1 MSVIWIKVWADIW
14 QHKARTFLAVLSI
27 AAGVFA
33 IGTIFGLV
41 NQLLSTMDAAHE
53 SVAPSHMN
61 IVLRGTIDRDTAR
74 SLANIP
80 GVAGIELLNITSVR
94 YKTAVDGRWEGA
106 TIVMRDDYTN
116 QLYDWLILKE
126 GAWPHGSNI
135 AVERITSDYYG
146 IDIGDSVIFEL
157 DGTDRALP
165 VTGKIRHPFVP
176 PPDFGGNAY
185 FFVDAEG
192 LARFGIPQGQFTQML
207 VRVEPYSEA
216 YARDRAA
223 AIKDQLA
230 KQNMGVAVTIFQK
243 PDEHWGRPF
252 LEGITIVLRVLAVV
266 SLLTS
271 VIIVANTMTAII
283 TQQTDQIGVIKAIG
297 GQSGLIVRVFLAGVL
312 IYGFLALAVALPTG
326 LIAAYQGSKWFLALF
341 NIDYETF
348 QFSQRAVFLQVLAA
362 VVAPIVAALW
372 PVLSG
377 AAISVREAIASYGI
391 GGDFGSSKLDRTIE
405 QLGEKVLPSPYAIA
419 LGNMFRRKGRL
430 ALTQLVLILAGT
442 MFLMVITLANSMTF
456 TLDNEMD
463 RRQYDMRIFFSS
475 LQRADEVEAI
485 ARETPNVVDA
495 EAWFTVSGT
504 VLREGERVQD
514 TAGLG
519 AEVYAIPQDS
529 AMYQPYIVDGRWLSP
544 TDVNTRVAVIS
555 QDTAEFNNLRV
566 GDTITIDFGNLGTA
580 DWEVIGTY
588 QMLTAD
594 PISTDPI
601 YAPATAVVD
610 VTKKANRANQIVI
623 RTVQHD
629 GEFTAVMM
637 NALNDIYKTRGVETS
652 AFFSRTKAADAEYA
666 FNQFNIINS
675 MLFGLALVMG
685 VVGGIG
691 LMGSLWISVV
701 ERTREIGV
709 LRSIGAQS
717 PTIMT
722 MFVMEGVLQGIM
734 SWLVAVPL
742 AFLVARPMA
751 NLLGQTILKIDLDF
765 AFSYSGVVIWLVA
778 ILAIAFLASL
788 IPAHAATRISVRQS
802 LAYG

>member
-1 MSVIWIKVWADIW
+1 MSVIWVKVWSDIW
-14 QHKARTFLAVLSI
+14 QHKARTLLAVLSI

-41 NQLLSTMDAAHE
+41 DQLLSTMDTAHQ

-61 IVLRGTIDRDTAR
+61 IVLRGTIDRDTAQG
-74 SLANIP
+74 LANIP
-80 GVAGIELLNITSVR
+80 GVEGIEVLNITSVR
-94 YKTAVDGRWEGA
+94 YKTEENGRWDGA
-106 TIVMRDDYTN
+106 TLVMRDDYQN
-116 QLYDWLILKE
+116 QLYDWLILTE
-126 GAWPHGSNI
+126 GDWPQGSNV

-146 IDIGDSVIFEL
+146 VDLGDNIIFEM
-157 DGTDRALP
+157 DGVDRAMP
-165 VTGKIRHPFVP
+165 ITGEIRHPFVP

-185 FFVDAEG
+185 FFMDAEG
-192 LARFGIPQGQFTQML
+192 LARFGIPQGQFTQLL
-207 VRVEPYSEA
+207 VRVEPYSEE

-223 AIKDQLA
+223 AIKDQLT
-230 KQNMGVAVTIFQK
+230 KQNMGVAVTIYQK

-297 GQSGLIVRVFLAGVL
+297 GQSQLIVKVFLAGVL
-312 IYGFLALAVALPTG
+312 IYGFLALAVALPAGVIT
-326 LIAAYQGSKWFLALF
+326 AYQGSKWFLSIF

-348 QFSQRAVFLQVLAA
+348 QFSTRAVVFQVLAA
-362 VVAPIVAALW
+362 ILAPIVAALW
-372 PVLSG
+372 PVLGG

-391 GGDFGSSKLDRTIE
+391 GGDFGSSRLDRFIE
-405 QLGEKVLPSPYAIA
+405 RIGEKVLPSPYPIA

-442 MFLMVITLANSMTF
+442 TFLMVMTLANSMSF
-456 TLDNEMD
+456 TLANELD
-463 RRQYDMRIFFSS
+463 RRQFDMRIFFQG

-485 ARETPNVVDA
+485 AAGTPNVLEA

-519 AEVYAIPQDS
+519 AEVYGIPQGS
-529 AMYQPYIVDGRWLSP
+529 TMYEPYIVNGRWLSP
-544 TDVNTRVAVIS
+544 TDADNRVAVIS

-566 GDTITIDFGNLGTA
+566 GDTITIDFGNLGKA

-588 QMLTAD
+588 QMLTSD

-601 YAPATAVVD
+601 YAPADAVVG
-610 VTKKANRANQIVI
+610 VTKKANRANQIVV

-629 GEFTAVMM
+629 ADFTAAMM
-637 NALNDIYKTRGVETS
+637 TALNDRYKTRGVETS

-666 FNQFNIINS
+666 YNQFNIINS

-685 VVGGIG
+685 IVGGIG

-722 MFVMEGVLQGIM
+722 MFIMEGVLQGLI
-734 SWLVAVPL
+734 SWVAAVPL
-742 AFLVARPMA
+742 ALIVARPMA
-751 NLLGQTILKIDLDF
+751 NVLGQAILKIDLDF
-765 AFSYSGVVIWLVA
+765 AFSTLGVGIWLVA
-778 ILAIAFLASL
+778 IFSIAFLASL
-788 IPAHAATRISVRQS
+788 IPAHAATRISVRES
-802 LAYG
+802 LAYA

>member
-1 MSVIWIKVWADIW
+1 MSVIWYKVWYDIW

-41 NQLLSTMDAAHE
+41 DQLLSTMDAAHQ

-61 IVLRGTIDRDTAR
+61 IVLRNSIDRDTAQA
-74 SLANIP
+74 LANIP
-80 GVAGIELLNITSVR
+80 GIAGIEVLNITSVR
-94 YKTAVDGRWEGA
+94 YKTEADGRWSGA
-106 TIVMRDDYTN
+106 TLVMRDDYQN
-116 QLYDWLILKE
+116 QLYDWLILTE
-126 GAWPHGSNI
+126 GEWPHGDNI

-146 IDIGDSVIFEL
+146 IDIGDSVIFEMA
-157 DGTDRALP
+157 GTDRALP

-185 FFVDAEG
+185 FFVDADG
-192 LARFGIPQGQFTQML
+192 LARFGIPPGQFTQLL
-207 VRVEPYSEA
+207 VRVTPYSED

-223 AIKDQLA
+223 AIKDQLS
-230 KQNMGVAVTIFQK
+230 KQNIGVAVTIYQK

-252 LEGITIVLRVLAVV
+252 IEGITIVLRVLAVV

-283 TQQTDQIGVIKAIG
+283 TQQTDQIGVMKAIG
-297 GQSGLIVRVFLAGVL
+297 GQSRLIVKVFLAGVL
-312 IYGFLALAVALPTG
+312 IYGSLALLVALPTG
-326 LIAAYQGSKWFLALF
+326 LITAYQGSKWFLALF

-348 QFSQRAVFLQVLAA
+348 QFSNRAVFLQVLAA
-362 VVAPIVAALW
+362 LLAPVLAALW

-377 AAISVREAIASYGI
+377 ATISVREAIASYGI
-391 GGDFGSSKLDRTIE
+391 GGDFGSSRLDRAVE
-405 QLGEKVLPSPYAIA
+405 SLGERILPSPYAIA

-430 ALTQLVLILAGT
+430 ALTQLVLILAGA
-442 MFLMVITLANSMTF
+442 MFLMVMTLANSMTF
-456 TLDNEMD
+456 TLQNELD
-463 RRQYDMRIFFSS
+463 RRQFDMRIFFQG

-485 ARETPNVVDA
+485 ALETPNVVDA

-519 AEVYAIPQDS
+519 AEVYAIPQGS
-529 AMYQPYIVDGRWLSP
+529 TMYEPYIVDGRWLTP
-544 TDVNTRVAVIS
+544 ADAHTRVAVIS

-566 GDTITIDFGNLGTA
+566 GDTITIDFGNLGKA
-580 DWEVIGTY
+580 DWQVIGTY
-588 QMLTAD
+588 QLLTPD

-601 YAPATAVVD
+601 YAPETAVVD
-610 VTKKANRANQIVI
+610 VTKKANRANQIVVRTI
-623 RTVQHD
+623 RHEGD
-629 GEFTAVMM
+629 FTTAMM
-637 NALNDIYKTRGVETS
+637 TTLNDIYKARGVETS

-722 MFVMEGVLQGIM
+722 MFIMEGVLQGLI
-734 SWLVAVPL
+734 SWALAVPL
-742 AFLVARPMA
+742 AFVAARPMA
-751 NLLGQTILKIDLDF
+751 NLLGQTILKVDLDF
-765 AFSYSGVVIWLVA
+765 SFSFLGVGIWLVG

-788 IPAHAATRISVRQS
+788 IPAHAASRISVRES
-802 LAYG
+802 LAYA